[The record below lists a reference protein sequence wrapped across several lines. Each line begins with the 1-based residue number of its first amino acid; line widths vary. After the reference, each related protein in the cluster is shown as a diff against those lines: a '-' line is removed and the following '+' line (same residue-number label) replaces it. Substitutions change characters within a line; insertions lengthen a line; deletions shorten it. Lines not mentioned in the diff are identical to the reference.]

1 MISNRRIQKHRNY
14 FLWVVVSVSCVFS
27 RVTGQESN
35 TLYFMK
41 GVPQSYQVNTAAQ
54 PECRFFLGFP
64 ALSPLQVF
72 TENSAYSLKDIVFP
86 LGDSLVTFMHPEAD
100 KNEFL
105 NNLAPVN
112 TLQTYGSANL
122 FSVGY
127 QMETYYYTFDL
138 SQKTYTRL
146 VYNDDVLDLL
156 LTGNKRGDRFN
167 FSNTNVDLTS
177 YLEAATGNFR
187 KINDRLTVGSRIKI
201 LFGEANVSTVNKDL
215 SLITDED
222 WTIRSDIKIRLSVP
236 GLSIPVNENGEISLD
251 SIEFDPPHTTTEILQ
266 TAFGNI
272 GLGIDLGLHY
282 KLTDKIMLSGS
293 LLDLAGIR
301 WSANTYSFSQNASY
315 VYKGIE
321 IDPSDTAGATQNFF
335 DSLSTVFRF
344 ATALDPYYTMLPLKL
359 YVGGTYQV
367 MDQIGFGILSRTEY
381 YKNRLREQLTLS
393 ANFSP
398 LRIITFSLSY
408 TLFNNAYNN
417 FGFGF
422 SARFGPFN
430 MYLISDNISTHYVV
444 DQSTHVVLPYDNRVM
459 NFRVG
464 LNLVFGCLSE
474 KKKASDLPLVY

>member
-1 MISNRRIQKHRNY
+1 MITNRRAQKHRNH
-14 FLWVVVSVSCVFS
+14 FLLVLVSFSFVFS
-27 RVTGQESN
+27 PVAGQESN

-41 GVPQSYQVNTAAQ
+41 GVPQAYQINPAAQ

-64 ALSPLQVF
+64 AVSPLQVF

-105 NNLAPVN
+105 DNLAPVN
-112 TLQTYGSANL
+112 TLQAYESANL

-127 QMETYYYTFDL
+127 QMDNSYYTFDL
-138 SQKTYTRL
+138 SQKTYTRFI
-146 VYNDDVLDLL
+146 YNDDVLNFL
-156 LTGNKRGDRFN
+156 LTGNKRGDQFD
-167 FSNTNVDLTS
+167 FSNTNVDFTT

-215 SLITDED
+215 SLITGED

-236 GLSIPVNENGEISLD
+236 GLNIPVNENGEISLD
-251 SIEFDPPHTTTEILQ
+251 SIEFDPTLTSTEIMQ
-266 TAFGNI
+266 AAFGNI

-301 WSANTYSFSQNASY
+301 WSANTYTFSQNASY

-321 IDPSDTAGATQNFF
+321 INPSDTAGATENFF

-344 ATALDPYYTMLPLKL
+344 VTTLDPYYTMLPLKL
-359 YVGGTYQV
+359 YVGGTVQV
-367 MDQIGFGILSRTEY
+367 IDQIGFGILSRTEY

-398 LRIITFSLSY
+398 LRIFTFSLSY
-408 TLFNNAYNN
+408 TLFNNSYNN

-430 MYLISDNISTHYVV
+430 MYLISDNISTHYIV
-444 DQSTHVVLPYDNRVM
+444 DNSTHMVLPYNNRVM
-459 NFRVG
+459 NLRVG
-464 LNLVFGCLSE
+464 LNLVFGCLTE
-474 KKKASDLPLVY
+474 KKKASDLPLVL

>member
-1 MISNRRIQKHRNY
+1 MITERKAQNCRNH
-14 FLWVVVSVSCVFS
+14 LLLVLVSFSFVFS
-27 RVTGQESN
+27 GVAGQESN

-64 ALSPLQVF
+64 AVSPLQAF
-72 TENSAYSLKDIVFP
+72 TENSAYSLKDMVFP
-86 LGDSLVTFMHPEAD
+86 LGDSLVTFMHPDAD

-105 NNLAPVN
+105 DNLAPVN

-127 QMETYYYTFDL
+127 QMDNSYYTFDL
-138 SQKTYTRL
+138 TQKTYTRFQ
-146 VYNDDVLDLL
+146 YNDDVLNFL
-156 LTGNKRGDRFN
+156 LTGNKRGDQFD
-167 FSNTNVDLTS
+167 FSNTNVDFTT

-215 SLITDED
+215 SLITEED

-236 GLSIPVNENGEISLD
+236 GLNIPVNENGEIGLD
-251 SIEFDPPHTTTEILQ
+251 SIEFDPNLTSAEIMQ
-266 TAFGNI
+266 AAFGNI

-282 KLTDKIMLSGS
+282 KLTDKVMLSGS
-293 LLDLAGIR
+293 LIDLAGIR

-315 VYKGIE
+315 VYRGIE
-321 IDPSDTAGATQNFF
+321 INPSDTAGATENFF

-344 ATALDPYYTMLPLKL
+344 ATTFDPYYTMLPVKL
-359 YVGGTYQV
+359 YVGGTFQV
-367 MDQIGFGILSRTEY
+367 IDWIGFGMLSRTEY

-398 LRIITFSLSY
+398 LRILTFSLSY
-408 TLFNNAYNN
+408 TLFNNSYNN

-444 DQSTHVVLPYDNRVM
+444 DNSTHMVLPYNNRVM
-459 NFRVG
+459 NLRVG
-464 LNLVFGCLSE
+464 LNLVFGCLTD
-474 KKKASDLPLVY
+474 KKKASDLPLVF